1 MKLTTRLLSENET
14 GAVYRCVLTRSA
26 RKGPARALVLHFT
39 VTEQG
44 ALGFDNRQPG
54 ARACAGRQASRLLAA
69 DMAAAA
75 KARVPG
81 ALSDRTEK
89 GLAFE
94 LRVHNRAYRLG
105 VHRSHSVTAEMGA
118 AAPAA
123 PDYDPN
129 AVWFEHPL
137 RNVRPI
143 LKALCSRE

>member
-14 GAVYRCVLTRSA
+14 GAIYRCVLTRSA
-26 RKGPARALVLHFT
+26 RRGPARTVVLHFT
-39 VTEQG
+39 VTKQG

-54 ARACAGRQASRLLAA
+54 ARACAGRRASRLLAA

-75 KARVPG
+75 RARVPG

-105 VHRSHSVTAEMGA
+105 VHRYHSVTAEIGGA
-118 AAPAA
+118 VPDA
-123 PDYDPN
+123 PDYDSN
-129 AVWFEHPL
+129 AIWFERPL
-137 RNVRPI
+137 RNIRPI
-143 LKALCSRE
+143 LKALCSRG